1 MEIKNATLQE
11 IVLMACG
18 GWIEWEVLGSLIL
31 PIMPKA
37 ESHSCGANVALQ
49 FLGAEYLD
57 T

>member
-18 GWIEWEVLGSLIL
+18 GWIEWEVSGSLIL
-31 PIMPKA
+31 PIMPKM
-37 ESHSCGANVALQ
+37 ESHSCGASVALQ